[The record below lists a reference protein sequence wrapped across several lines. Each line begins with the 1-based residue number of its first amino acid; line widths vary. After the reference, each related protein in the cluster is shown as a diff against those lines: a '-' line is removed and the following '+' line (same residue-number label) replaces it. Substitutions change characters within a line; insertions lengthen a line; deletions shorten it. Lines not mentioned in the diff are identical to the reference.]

1 VAAPKLV
8 FLDCDSTLSAI
19 EGIDELAR
27 LRGPDVYRQV
37 ENMTRQAMD
46 GRLPLG
52 EIFARRLDLIWPHRR
67 DLDAV
72 GRLYLEQVEPTA
84 RETVAALRAA
94 GWITI
99 IISGGFRPAI
109 APLAEFLGVD
119 RLEAVELYF
128 DDAGDFAGFDG
139 DSPLTRSG
147 GKPERI
153 AELKSQLQPSHTV
166 MVGDGASDL
175 EAKPAVDLFVGYGG
189 FVAREK
195 VRAGAEVFI
204 HRLAELPPLL
214 TRVD

>member
-27 LRGPDVYRQV
+27 LRGPEVYRQV

-52 EIFARRLDLIWPHRR
+52 EIFARRLDIIWPQQR
-67 DLDAV
+67 DIEAV
-72 GRLYLEQVEPTA
+72 GRLYLEKIEPTA
-84 RETVAALRAA
+84 RETVATLRDA
-94 GWITI
+94 GWTPV

-128 DDAGDFAGFDG
+128 DEAGDFAGFDG
-139 DSPLTRSG
+139 DSPLTRAG

-153 AELKSQLQPSHTV
+153 AELKSRLQPSRTV

-175 EAKPAVDLFVGYGG
+175 EAKSAVDLFVGYGG
-189 FVAREK
+189 FVTREK
-195 VRAGAEVFI
+195 VRAEAGAFI

-214 TRVD
+214 TRLG